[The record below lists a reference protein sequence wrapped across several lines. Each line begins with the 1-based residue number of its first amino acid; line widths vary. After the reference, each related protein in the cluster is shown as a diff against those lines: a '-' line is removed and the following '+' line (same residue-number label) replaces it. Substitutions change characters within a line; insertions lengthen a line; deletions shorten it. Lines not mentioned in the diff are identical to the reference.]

1 MRILLNDCQLYIYI
15 NLLTMLMAVA
25 IITIFIVSLI
35 LAVRSVDKEMA
46 APEEVKNLKI
56 NKRKKVKSGVI
67 LFLKEKIIH
76 YSSS

>member
-1 MRILLNDCQLYIYI
+1 
-15 NLLTMLMAVA
+15 MLMAVA

>member
-1 MRILLNDCQLYIYI
+1 
-15 NLLTMLMAVA
+15 MAVA
-25 IITIFIVSLI
+25 IITIFVVSLI

-46 APEEVKNLKI
+46 APDEVKNLKI